1 MQDPVLTSF
10 EEIRVEVVT
19 LRLVVRAMLA
29 YLACVKSD
37 SSERTLTE
45 ICGLLEG
52 TGPYAVSAPNLDEE
66 LRQAAI
72 ARARN
77 EMTDLVLGIRRLP
90 IAPA

>member
-1 MQDPVLTSF
+1 MQDPVLTSL

-19 LRLVVRAMLA
+19 LRLVLRATLA

-37 SSERTLTE
+37 SSEQTLTE

-52 TGPYAVSAPNLDEE
+52 TGPYAVVAPDLDEE

-72 ARARN
+72 ARARD
-77 EMTDLVLGIRRLP
+77 EMTDLVTGIRKLP
-90 IAPA
+90 IARV